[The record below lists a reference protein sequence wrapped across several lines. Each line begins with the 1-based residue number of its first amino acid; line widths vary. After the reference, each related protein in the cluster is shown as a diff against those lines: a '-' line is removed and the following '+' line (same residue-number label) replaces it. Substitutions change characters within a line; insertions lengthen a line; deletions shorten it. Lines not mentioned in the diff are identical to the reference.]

1 MMVLVSALVAA
12 LAAGAAQPPA
22 KPVKVY
28 ISADMEGVEGV
39 ATWAVQAGSK
49 GREYEKFRQ
58 LMTKEVNVAIAAA
71 YDAGATS
78 VLVSDSHGD
87 SQNLDI
93 EQLDKRVELVRG
105 GPRPLS
111 MMDGID
117 ESFAAVVFIGYHAAE
132 GERDG
137 TLAHTMNGMVEI
149 KLNGTA
155 VAESGF
161 NAAIAG
167 EFGVPVVFISGD
179 QTVTAHTQKLL
190 GPIETAVV
198 KKALGFFAV
207 RTIHPEEAQ
216 RRIAAGVR
224 RGVERRA
231 EIKPWRLTR
240 PVKMEI
246 RFKNVVDAELMSYL
260 PGTER
265 INGNTVV
272 FTAKDMIEAARFFSA
287 IDGINTFHVD

>member
-1 MMVLVSALVAA
+1 M
-12 LAAGAAQPPA
+12 
-22 KPVKVY
+22 
-28 ISADMEGVEGV
+28 
-39 ATWAVQAGSK
+39 
-49 GREYEKFRQ
+49 
-58 LMTKEVNVAIAAA
+58 
-71 YDAGATS
+71 
-78 VLVSDSHGD
+78 
-87 SQNLDI
+87 
-93 EQLDKRVELVRG
+93 
-105 GPRPLS
+105 
-111 MMDGID
+111 
-117 ESFAAVVFIGYHAAE
+117 
-132 GERDG
+132 
-137 TLAHTMNGMVEI
+137 
-149 KLNGTA
+149 
-155 VAESGF
+155 
-161 NAAIAG
+161 
-167 EFGVPVVFISGD
+167 PVVFISGD

-198 KKALGFFAV
+198 KNALGFFAV

-272 FTAKDMIEAARFFSA
+272 FTARDMIEAARFFSA

>member
-117 ESFAAVVFIGYHAAE
+117 DSFAAVVFIGYHGAE
-132 GERDG
+132 GEGDA

-198 KKALGFFAV
+198 KNALGFFAV

-272 FTAKDMIEAARFFSA
+272 FTARDMIEAARFFSA

>member
-1 MMVLVSALVAA
+1 MVLVSALVAA

-117 ESFAAVVFIGYHAAE
+117 DSFAAVVFIGYHAAE
-132 GERDG
+132 GEGDG
-137 TLAHTMNGMVEI
+137 TLAHTMNGD
-149 KLNGTA
+149 GR
-155 VAESGF
+155 
-161 NAAIAG
+161 
-167 EFGVPVVFISGD
+167 D
-179 QTVTAHTQKLL
+179 Q
-190 GPIETAVV
+190 
-198 KKALGFFAV
+198 
-207 RTIHPEEAQ
+207 AQ
-216 RRIAAGVR
+216 RDGGR
-224 RGVERRA
+224 RSPGS
-231 EIKPWRLTR
+231 TR
-240 PVKMEI
+240 P
-246 RFKNVVDAELMSYL
+246 
-260 PGTER
+260 
-265 INGNTVV
+265 
-272 FTAKDMIEAARFFSA
+272 
-287 IDGINTFHVD
+287 